1 MRIRRILWP
10 TDFSECATA
19 ALDHAVR
26 MASWHHAALELLHVT
41 VLGDE
46 DPFRPPDRL
55 PDRRSIHRRL
65 RRVPAKEAPRQV
77 AAHASA
83 PIEVRRH
90 QLRAHAAAAEILRF
104 TTEKA
109 VDLVVIGG
117 HGQSGFRRAFLG
129 SVAEEVVRL
138 AACPVLTVREPPGA
152 HSNSI
157 VVPIDFS
164 EHSATALRAAR
175 GLASVNTG
183 RLDLIHVVEPLSGPR
198 DPGTRGEFVPP
209 EGGQRNTVP
218 EGGQRNTVPEGGQRN
233 TVPGGRRA
241 LAGVADRLAEFAD
254 EVLGR
259 PRVEY
264 RVEVIEG
271 IAAASITAHAAN
283 TRAELIVIATHGLTG
298 QRHFLL
304 DTVTE
309 KVVRTATCP
318 VLTIKGP
325 HAPDAHE
332 GAAAGLA

>member
-1 MRIRRILWP
+1 MRISSILWA
-10 TDFSECATA
+10 TDFSECATT

-26 MASWHHAALELLHVT
+26 MASWHHAALDLLHVA

-46 DPFRPPDRL
+46 DPFQPPDRL
-55 PDRRSIHRRL
+55 PDRQSIHRRL
-65 RRVPAKEAPRQV
+65 QRVQKREATRHITARPG
-77 AAHASA
+77 A

-90 QLRAHAAAAEILRF
+90 QRRAAAAAAEILRF
-104 TTEKA
+104 TTEKP
-109 VDLVVIGG
+109 VDLVVVGG

-129 SVAEEVVRL
+129 SEAEEVVRL
-138 AACPVLTVREPPGA
+138 AACPVLTVRGPVGEP
-152 HSNSI
+152 SNSI

-175 GLASVNTG
+175 SLAVAHGS
-183 RLDLIHVVEPLSGPR
+183 RLDLIHVVEPVAGPHE
-198 DPGTRGEFVPP
+198 PEPRGSL
-209 EGGQRNTVP
+209 EGI
-218 EGGQRNTVPEGGQRN
+218 
-233 TVPGGRRA
+233 
-241 LAGVADRLAEFAD
+241 ADRLADFAD

-259 PRVEY
+259 PRVDY
-264 RVEVIEG
+264 HVEVILG
-271 IAAASITAHAAN
+271 IAAASITAHAASSN
-283 TRAELIVIATHGLTG
+283 AELIVIATHGLTG

-309 KVVRTATCP
+309 KVVRTAAGP

>member
-1 MRIRRILWP
+1 MRIRRILWA

-26 MASWHHAALELLHVT
+26 MASWHHAALDLLHVT

-55 PDRRSIHRRL
+55 PDRAEIRRRL
-65 RRVPAKEAPRQV
+65 RRVVAKESTRQLAPR
-77 AAHASA
+77 ASA
-83 PIEVRRH
+83 PTEVHGHQRRA
-90 QLRAHAAAAEILRF
+90 QAAAPEILRF

-109 VDLVVIGG
+109 VDLVVVGG
-117 HGQSGFRRAFLG
+117 HGQGGFRRAFLG

-138 AACPVLTVREPPGA
+138 TGCPVLTVRAPAQEHAGGAPGNA
-152 HSNSI
+152 VV

-164 EHSATALRAAR
+164 VHSATALRAAR
-175 GLASVNTG
+175 KLASVNNG
-183 RLDLIHVVEPLSGPR
+183 RLDLIHVIEPVAGPR
-198 DPGTRGEFVPP
+198 DPGTR
-209 EGGQRNTVP
+209 
-218 EGGQRNTVPEGGQRN
+218 
-233 TVPGGRRA
+233 RA
-241 LAGVADRLAEFAD
+241 SLSRIADRMADFAD
-254 EVLGR
+254 DVLGR

-264 RVEVIEG
+264 RALVIEG
-271 IAAASITAHAAN
+271 IAAASITAHAASSS
-283 TRAELIVIATHGLTG
+283 ADLIVIATHGLTG

-325 HAPDAHE
+325 RAPDAHE